1 MTKAELLKKLAKETG
16 ETQTVVDNV
25 IAALTELVKSE
36 VRDNGND
43 ITLPGLGTFK
53 QKSNEARVALN
64 PLTGKK
70 IDVSASKTVVFK
82 VSSGVKV
89 KL

>member
-1 MTKAELLKKLAKETG
+1 MTKAELLKKLAKESG
-16 ETQTVVDNV
+16 CTQTVADDVLT
-25 IAALTELVKSE
+25 ALAELVKSE

-53 QKSNEARVALN
+53 QKSSEARVALN
-64 PLTGKK
+64 PLTKEK
-70 IDVSASKTVVFK
+70 IAVSALKTVVFK